1 MLEDEVL
8 AKALAKK
15 NKEIDELNQ
24 KNEDMKRDYESKIK
38 NLMNSINTLQKKSD
52 KIEKESHDNV
62 RVEIIKNLKS
72 ERKDQEQVITL
83 LRKFI
88 GKNDEVNKFLL
99 NEFKK
104 GGDQRVLSYEELK
117 IKYDKLEN
125 EYKKLKNGLDGNGGS
140 QNSKKGYLKSKE
152 RPKKIPDSE
161 IQVLVVKQFK
171 KQITEFDQKIKK
183 LEEENTSLKQQKE
196 KMETVQN
203 EMFDKLKNYNQ
214 ELSEIKS
221 VYDIIKKDITDDS
234 LAKINEVKKKLLIA
248 EQDNDKLKERI
259 KELIQIGEDN
269 KKRNEEKLKKVQNEN
284 EINLNLLGT
293 MKQEVSAYKEELK
306 NFRGEMNKID
316 SRGIMKIKRL
326 ENENENI
333 LKNKNELQANMNNL
347 NDILKQ
353 KDIEIKNLN
362 NNIDALKE
370 QLKEKDSEIQMFIE
384 KVAEFE
390 KILKEQNLVDNNVV
404 DNESSYSQFNLLN
417 NIT

>member
-1 MLEDEVL
+1 
-8 AKALAKK
+8 
-15 NKEIDELNQ
+15 
-24 KNEDMKRDYESKIK
+24 MKRDYESKIK

-125 EYKKLKNGLDGNGGS
+125 EYKKLKNGLDGNGGA

-404 DNESSYSQFNLLN
+404 DNESSYSQFN
-417 NIT
+417 

>member
-404 DNESSYSQFNLLN
+404 DNESSYSQFN
-417 NIT
+417 

>member
-125 EYKKLKNGLDGNGGS
+125 EYKKLKNGLDGNGGP

-404 DNESSYSQFNLLN
+404 DNESSYSQFN
-417 NIT
+417 

>member
-234 LAKINEVKKKLLIA
+234 LAKINEVKKKLLVA

-404 DNESSYSQFNLLN
+404 DNESSYSQFN
-417 NIT
+417 